1 MKAIDGQLPC
11 VATTPPTILTLL
23 PKFTVPH
30 AAWFCFILIEL
41 LIKKCSKIINQKFFF
56 QKTNLK
62 SRLHLVLQ
70 LLEKFYKKEWQ
81 LI

>member
-11 VATTPPTILTLL
+11 VATTPPTIFTLL

-30 AAWFCFILIEL
+30 AACFCFFNRIIYK
-41 LIKKCSKIINQKFFF
+41 INKKSKSNF

-62 SRLHLVLQ
+62 SRLQ
-70 LLEKFYKKEWQ
+70 LLLRLKMLESK
-81 LI
+81 LIFLL